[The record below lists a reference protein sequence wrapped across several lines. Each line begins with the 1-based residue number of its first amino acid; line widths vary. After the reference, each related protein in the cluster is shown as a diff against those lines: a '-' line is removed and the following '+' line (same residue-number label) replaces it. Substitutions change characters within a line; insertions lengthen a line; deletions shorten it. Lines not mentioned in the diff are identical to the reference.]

1 MNWYL
6 INTKPNK
13 EKFALGNLKRQGYI
27 CWFPEFKKSISH
39 ARQLRTVRKPYF
51 PGYVF
56 IKLDPNNTCWSSINS
71 TYGVIKLLNFG
82 GKPAIFSDKLFHK
95 LQLLLGKDGLVDMDE
110 KNFQVGNKVKIIA
123 GPFIGMVGSLINVD
137 AKNRVFILLNILGNN
152 IKSSIDRKSIITL

>member
-1 MNWYL
+1 M
-6 INTKPNK
+6 
-13 EKFALGNLKRQGYI
+13 
-27 CWFPEFKKSISH
+27 
-39 ARQLRTVRKPYF
+39 
-51 PGYVF
+51 F